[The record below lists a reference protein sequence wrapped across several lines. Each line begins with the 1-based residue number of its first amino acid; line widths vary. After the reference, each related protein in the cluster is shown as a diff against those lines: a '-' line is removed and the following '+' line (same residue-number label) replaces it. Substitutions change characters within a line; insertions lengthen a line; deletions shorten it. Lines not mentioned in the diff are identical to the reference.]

1 MCQGYLCEPCKREH
15 GKKKIT
21 RNHEIVSLTSNNE
34 DMVDL
39 LYCTRHTKKKL
50 ECYCNRCKK
59 PVCTDCIIQSHNG
72 HSVKS
77 LSTFYKELTDHFKQ
91 EKEEIE
97 NVLLPRHMELLAKE
111 KEKRSEFTKKA
122 KEIQMKIDAH
132 TQSVVVM
139 VQNAGKQIVESLRN
153 AEKDG
158 LREMDKFTESIE
170 EKINQLQLMRIQIS
184 AKIEAKPDDSIFKPI
199 YTNNLERFQSLP
211 TSPDYTL
218 TDFQPHNVN
227 NELSLGIPPVLDSYR
242 YSNRLRN
249 VKCTWKLGTS
259 ADDRGIDYGR
269 KRESRRTP
277 NMSFRAA
284 SYSF

>member
-1 MCQGYLCEPCKREH
+1 MAKTSSYAQHYLECYNCEENPAQFLCKMCQGYLCEPCKREH

-59 PVCTDCIIQSHNG
+59 PVCTDCIIRSHNG

-97 NVLLPRHMELLAKE
+97 NVLLPKHMELLAKE
-111 KEKRSEFTKKA
+111 KEKRSAFTKKA
-122 KEIQMKIDAH
+122 NEIQMKIDAH

-139 VQNAGKQIVESLRN
+139 VKNAGKQIVESLRN

-184 AKIEAKPDDSIFKPI
+184 AKIEAKPDVSIFKPI
-199 YTNNLERFQSLP
+199 YTNNLERFKSLP
-211 TSPDYTL
+211 TSADYTL

-242 YSNRLRN
+242 YSNRVN
-249 VKCTWKLGTS
+249 
-259 ADDRGIDYGR
+259 I
-269 KRESRRTP
+269 
-277 NMSFRAA
+277 
-284 SYSF
+284 